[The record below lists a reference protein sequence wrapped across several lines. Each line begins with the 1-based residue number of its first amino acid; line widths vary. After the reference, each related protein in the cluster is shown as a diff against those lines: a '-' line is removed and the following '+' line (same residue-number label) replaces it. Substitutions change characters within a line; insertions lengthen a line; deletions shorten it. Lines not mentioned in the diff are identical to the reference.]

1 MKVKSHHIFRNLEH
15 FEKGNME
22 PIVEDMDYILGYVK
36 VIVYS
41 AYVCDTKIA
50 EQLLHMETFVHFKLK
65 HYDMRVGNGLGH
77 VAY

>member
-1 MKVKSHHIFRNLEH
+1 
-15 FEKGNME
+15 
-22 PIVEDMDYILGYVK
+22 MDYMLEYFK

-41 AYVCDTKIA
+41 AFVCDTKIA
-50 EQLLHMETFVHFKLK
+50 EQLLHMETCVHFKLK